1 MLEYDRIDISEESDV
16 NKTNLSKECGICH
29 YWYFKDSGFK
39 YEKYL
44 CNGCHDLM
52 QKAMSF
58 NNVAIVYVKGS
69 AYRIHF
75 WYMSK
80 DDAINIMNG
89 SNLVYKRGIFIIFF
103 FILYIKLSENID
115 LTYYQKQKCDTK

>member
-1 MLEYDRIDISEESDV
+1 MLEYERIDISEGIDV
-16 NKTNLSKECGICH
+16 NKTNLSKECDICH
-29 YWYFKDSGFK
+29 YWYFKDIGFK

-80 DDAINIMNG
+80 NAINITV
-89 SNLVYKRGIFIIFF
+89 LIWLIKWVFYKDFF
-103 FILYIKLSENID
+103 TMYKNE
-115 LTYYQKQKCDTK
+115 